1 MIKERD
7 NGSWRGVGSKKVV
20 IVLSF
25 FGTDYRYIHYTKS
38 AGPLGFFFFFLQHI
52 GIQDMMAAI
61 KEQKSISYG
70 NCNTL

>member
-1 MIKERD
+1 M
-7 NGSWRGVGSKKVV
+7 V

-38 AGPLGFFFFFLQHI
+38 ASPLGFFFFLQHI